1 MPKSPHILN
10 HFLILATAKIKE
22 MKVTALN
29 NIHKALGAK
38 MLPFAGFEMPIQY
51 EGVNVEHEVVRSKV
65 GVFDV
70 SHMGNFFVSG
80 KDALNFLQYI
90 TSNDVAKLKPGK
102 IQYSCF
108 PNEQNGIV
116 DDLLVYQ
123 LDDNDYMLVVNG
135 ANLKKDWAWV
145 NKHAEN
151 FEVKLEDFS
160 DQYSILAVQGPNSPK
175 LMQKLAGSSADL
187 ENLKYYT
194 WTKADLAGH
203 KDILVSA
210 TGYTGEKGYE
220 IYVKNELV
228 EDIWKALFEQGE
240 EFGIKPIGLGARDT
254 LRLEKGYCLY
264 GNDID
269 DTTSPIEA
277 GLGWIT
283 KFNKEFINSD
293 NLKKQKEQ
301 GVSRK
306 LVAFKLKGK
315 GIARQGYDI
324 VDENGNK
331 IGVVTSGTMS
341 PTLKE
346 AIGMGYVPVEK
357 SKPGSE
363 IFIQIRKKQVP
374 AEVVKL
380 PFI

>member
-1 MPKSPHILN
+1 
-10 HFLILATAKIKE
+10 
-22 MKVTALN
+22 MKTTALN
-29 NIHKALGAK
+29 KKHKELGAK

-51 EGVNVEHEVVRSKV
+51 EGVNSEHETVRNKV

-70 SHMGNFFVSG
+70 SHMGNFFVEG
-80 KDALNFLQYI
+80 PEALDFLQYI
-90 TSNDVAKLKPGK
+90 TSNDVSKLTPGK

-108 PNEQNGIV
+108 PNEKGGIV
-116 DDLLVYQ
+116 DDLLVYK
-123 LDDNDYMLVVNG
+123 LDEDKYMLVVNG
-135 ANLKKDWAWV
+135 ANLQKDWDWINQYASNFKV
-145 NKHAEN
+145 NLKD
-151 FEVKLEDFS
+151 LS
-160 DQYSILAVQGPNSPK
+160 DQYSILAVQGPNSPE
-175 LMQKLAGSSADL
+175 LMQRMAGDSA
-187 ENLKYYT
+187 NLKDLKFYT

-220 IYVKNELV
+220 IYVDNKYVEEIWDELF
-228 EDIWKALFEQGE
+228 KQGKDL
-240 EFGIKPIGLGARDT
+240 GLKPVGLGARDT

-283 KFNKEFINSD
+283 KFTKDFINSE
-293 NLKKQKEQ
+293 NLKRQKEE

-306 LVAFKLKGK
+306 LVGFKLKDK
-315 GIARQGYDI
+315 GIARHGYDI
-324 VDENGNK
+324 VDKHGNK

-341 PTLKE
+341 PSLKE
-346 AIGMGYVPVEK
+346 AIGMGYVPFEL

-363 IFIQIRKKQVP
+363 IFIQVRKKQIP
-374 AEVVKL
+374 AEVVKM
-380 PFI
+380 PFL

>member
-1 MPKSPHILN
+1 
-10 HFLILATAKIKE
+10 
-22 MKVTALN
+22 MKTTALN
-29 NIHKALGAK
+29 KIHKALGAK

-51 EGVNVEHEVVRSKV
+51 EGVNAEHETVRTKV

-80 KDALNFLQYI
+80 KDALAFLQYI

-102 IQYSCF
+102 VQYSCF

-123 LDDNDYMLVVNG
+123 LDDDNYMLVING
-135 ANLKKDWAWV
+135 ANLDKDWAWV
-145 NKHAEN
+145 NKHAEK
-151 FEVKLEDFS
+151 FDVKLQDMS
-160 DQYSILAVQGPNSPK
+160 DQYSILAVQGPNAPAV
-175 LMQKLAGSSADL
+175 MQKLAGDSADL

-220 IYVKNELV
+220 IYVKNELA
-228 EDIWKALFEQGE
+228 EAIWNALFEAGKE
-240 EFGIKPIGLGARDT
+240 LGIKPVGLGARDT

-283 KFNKEFINSD
+283 KFTKEFINSE

-306 LVAFKLKGK
+306 LVGFKLKGK
-315 GIARQGYDI
+315 GIARHGYDI

-346 AIGMGYVPVEK
+346 AIGMGYVPADK
-357 SKPGSE
+357 AKPGSD
-363 IFIQIRKKQVP
+363 ILIQIRKKQVP

-380 PFI
+380 PFV

>member
-1 MPKSPHILN
+1 MKTTVLN
-10 HFLILATAKIKE
+10 KK
-22 MKVTALN
+22 
-29 NIHKALGAK
+29 HKALGAK

-51 EGVNVEHEVVRSKV
+51 EGVNAEHETVRSKV

-70 SHMGNFFVSG
+70 SHMGNFFVTG
-80 KDALNFLQYI
+80 KDALDFLQYI

-123 LDDNDYMLVVNG
+123 LDDDNYMLVVNG
-135 ANLKKDWAWV
+135 ANLDKDWAWV
-145 NKHAEN
+145 NKHAEK
-151 FEVKLEDFS
+151 FDVKLQDLS
-160 DQYSILAVQGPNSPK
+160 DQYSILAVQGPNAPK
-175 LMQKLAGSSADL
+175 LMQKLAGNCADL

-194 WTKADLAGH
+194 WTKADLAGY

-210 TGYTGEKGYE
+210 TGYTGEKGFE
-220 IYVKNELV
+220 IYVKNELA
-228 EDIWKALFEQGE
+228 EAIWNALFEAGKE
-240 EFGIKPIGLGARDT
+240 YGIKPVGLGARDT

-283 KFNKEFINSD
+283 KFTKEFINSE

-306 LVAFKLKGK
+306 LVGFKLKGK
-315 GIARQGYDI
+315 GIARHGYDI
-324 VDENGNK
+324 VDETGNK

-346 AIGMGYVPVEK
+346 AIGMGYVPADK
-357 SKPGSE
+357 AKPGSE
-363 IFIQIRKKQVP
+363 ILIQIRKKQVP

-380 PFI
+380 PFV

>member
-1 MPKSPHILN
+1 
-10 HFLILATAKIKE
+10 
-22 MKVTALN
+22 MKTTALN
-29 NIHKALGAK
+29 KVHKALGAK

-51 EGVNVEHEVVRSKV
+51 EGVNAEHETVRNAV

-70 SHMGNFFVSG
+70 SHMGNFFVEG
-80 KDALNFLQYI
+80 KDALPFLQYI
-90 TSNDVAKLKPGK
+90 TSNDVSKLTPGK
-102 IQYSCF
+102 VQYSCF
-108 PNEQNGIV
+108 PNENNGIV

-123 LDDNDYMLVVNG
+123 LDDDKYMLVVNG
-135 ANLKKDWAWV
+135 ANLDKDWNWV
-145 NKHAEN
+145 TQHAKD
-151 FEVKLEDFS
+151 FDVKLENLS
-160 DQYSILAVQGPNSPK
+160 DQYSILAVQGPKSPE
-175 LMQKLAGSSADL
+175 LMQRMAGASADL
-187 ENLKYYT
+187 ANLKYYT

-220 IYVKNELV
+220 IYVKNDLV
-228 EDIWKALFEQGE
+228 EDIWNELFKQGADL
-240 EFGIKPIGLGARDT
+240 GIKPIGLGARDT

-283 KFNKEFINSD
+283 KFTKDFINSD
-293 NLKKQKEQ
+293 HLKQQKDN

-306 LVAFKLKGK
+306 LVAFKLKDK
-315 GIARQGYDI
+315 GIARHGYDI
-324 VDENGNK
+324 VDENGQK
-331 IGVVTSGTMS
+331 IGYVTSGTMS

-346 AIGMGYVPVEK
+346 AIGMGYVTVDK
-357 SKPGSE
+357 AKAGSD
-363 IFIQIRKKQVP
+363 ILIQIRKKQVP

-380 PFI
+380 PFV